1 MKTLTWISFV
11 LVLFS
16 CSPSTNKQIISPDG
30 NNSITISLDENGT
43 PFYSITSYGEQI
55 ISPSK
60 LKLNIENENLDFESD
75 LKISGFLQSEIN
87 ETYELPTGK
96 TKIYQNHAN
105 TGSVELQNKNGKK
118 LLINL
123 RAYNDGV
130 AFCYELQNTDSIA
143 ISTEPTEINMASTS
157 SDFWAMDYFFNYES
171 FYPKRN
177 FESVSNQAIS
187 YPVLFHLNQ
196 KSWILLTEAAVYD
209 QPATHLMKE
218 NSDNELSVV
227 LPEAFTVGANYKS
240 PWRTFIL
247 GQNLATVFESVLVEN
262 LNPPTDFE
270 DLSWI
275 EPGVAVFPWWGDY
288 LANSYIDTL
297 KMYVD
302 MAAEMKWEWIEFD
315 VSLVNSP
322 WRTSKDWRT
331 TEWLPEF
338 TAYAKSKGI
347 KIYGWDEINVLT
359 DEMDYVFGRYRDLG
373 IQGIKIDYID
383 SDLAYAMRFRN
394 RAMREAE
401 KYNLHV
407 SFHGETLAR
416 GQRRKYPNVMTLE
429 GVRGSEYYT
438 FKDAE
443 PPSPTHN
450 CTLPFTRN
458 VVGPMDYTPTTFTI
472 REENPRIT
480 TYAHE
485 LALPIIFESGWVAM
499 ADRPRMYL
507 NSPAKAML
515 QQMQATWDESRL
527 IDGYPGE
534 FVCIARRHGNDW
546 YVAAINA
553 SEEREISISL
563 DFLKAGEYDITVY
576 KDHAEEP
583 LTNIEI
589 KEEKINSAESFKIKL
604 QKNGGFCTIFKNAY
618 HK

>member
-1 MKTLTWISFV
+1 MKTIIYLTFLIS
-11 LVLFS
+11 LIS
-16 CSPSTNKQIISPDG
+16 CTTSTQKQITSPDG
-30 NNSITISLDENGT
+30 KNVITISLDEKGS
-43 PFYSITSYGEQI
+43 PFYAITSYGEQI

-60 LKLNIENENLDFESD
+60 LILNIEKENLNFESG
-75 LKISGFLQSEIN
+75 LKITGFKQDKID

-105 TGSVELQNKNGKK
+105 TASVELQNKNGKK
-118 LLINL
+118 LIINL

-130 AFCYELQNTDSIA
+130 AFCYELQNTDSVT
-143 ISTEPTEINMASTS
+143 ISAEPTEINLASTG

-177 FESVSNQAIS
+177 FESVAKQAIS
-187 YPVLFHLNQ
+187 YPSLFHINK
-196 KSWILLTEAAVYD
+196 KSWMLLTEAAVYD
-209 QPATHLMKE
+209 QPATHLLKE
-218 NSDNELSVV
+218 KTGSNLTVV
-227 LPEAFTVGANYKS
+227 LPEPFTVGANYKS

-247 GQNLATVFESVLVEN
+247 GQDLKTVFETVMVEN
-262 LNPPTDFE
+262 LNPPTE
-270 DLSWI
+270 MKDLSWI
-275 EPGVAVFPWWGDY
+275 EPGIAVFPWWGDY

-359 DEMDYVFGRYRDLG
+359 DEMDYVYSRYRDLG

-383 SDLAYAMRFRN
+383 SDLAYAMRFRD

-401 KYNLHV
+401 KYKLHV

-472 REENPRIT
+472 RDENPRIT

-485 LALPIIFESGWVAM
+485 LALAIIFESGWVAM
-499 ADRPRMYL
+499 ADRPKMYL
-507 NSPAKAML
+507 NSPAKEML
-515 QQMQATWDESRL
+515 QQMKATWDETRF

-534 FVCIARRHGNDW
+534 FVCVARRNGNDW
-546 YVAAINA
+546 YLAAINA
-553 SEEREISISL
+553 SEEREISIPL
-563 DFLKAGEYDITVY
+563 DFLKSGEYNIKIY
-576 KDHAEEP
+576 KDSNEEP

-589 KEEKINSAESFKIKL
+589 VEQKLNSDEPFKIKL
-604 QKNGGFCTIFKNAY
+604 LKNGGFCTIIKNG
-618 HK
+618 KKF